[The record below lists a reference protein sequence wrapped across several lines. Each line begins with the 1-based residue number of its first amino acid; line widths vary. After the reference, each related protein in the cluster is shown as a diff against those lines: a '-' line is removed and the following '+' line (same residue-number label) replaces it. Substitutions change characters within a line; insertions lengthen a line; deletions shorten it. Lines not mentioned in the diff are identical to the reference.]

1 LTRAVN
7 LAPKQKYGDIEL
19 CLEFIL
25 AKGLTSYQGEPFG
38 GKKDVPVYGPDS
50 YLKLS
55 VPTGRLSEKPRMED
69 FVRV

>member
-1 LTRAVN
+1 MTEQRF
-7 LAPKQKYGDIEL
+7 GDIEL
-19 CLEFIL
+19 YLEFIL
-25 AKGLTSYQGEPFG
+25 AKGLTSYQGKPFG
-38 GKKDVPVYGPDS
+38 GKKDVPACGPDS